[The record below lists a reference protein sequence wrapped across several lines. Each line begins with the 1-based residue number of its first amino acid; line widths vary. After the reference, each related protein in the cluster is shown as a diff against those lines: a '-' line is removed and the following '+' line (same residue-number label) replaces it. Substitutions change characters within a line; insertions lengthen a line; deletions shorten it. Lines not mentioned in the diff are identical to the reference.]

1 MYASAAWKICS
12 DPSALIPTSCRI
24 LVWWRGVREC
34 VRASVRALVRED
46 RVSFLLCACMY
57 VPLRLHRDARLRSGQ
72 TAKTAHRCQALAPGS
87 GARGSLSTRA
97 TNTMSPQT
105 RREICVGCS
114 CASAHHTYG
123 RYLIRCVYIC
133 FETALP
139 NGSSL
144 NQSITQSLFG
154 AFELARVMATMASLM
169 PLRSITSPSGKP
181 SRSVKR
187 SAPLVAATSIPCL
200 STDSI
205 SAESTSIC
213 E

>member
-1 MYASAAWKICS
+1 MLLAS
-12 DPSALIPTSCRI
+12 
-24 LVWWRGVREC
+24 REKT
-34 VRASVRALVRED
+34 
-46 RVSFLLCACMY
+46 

-87 GARGSLSTRA
+87 GARGSSSTRA
-97 TNTMSPQT
+97 TNTMSPQS

-123 RYLIRCVYIC
+123 RYFIRCVYIC
-133 FETALP
+133 FETRYALP

-144 NQSITQSLFG
+144 NQPINHSITQSLFG

-181 SRSVKR
+181 SRSVNR